1 MLWVNIQ
8 RRLVA
13 VGIQVEHAETG
24 GISNTAKSSYYRS
37 AIILSCTVVE
47 GMVYELVKKSTTH
60 IGNIVGSSF
69 EHKERSKFPKAAF
82 GITQDIIFCEKVRKD
97 THIDDSGVDFGKLNI
112 YLKNNRIVSDK
123 EFALLNWI
131 RLERN
136 KIHLQGLST
145 PDTNY
150 TKAKVEKIGKAI
162 VLLVSKLEA
171 LP

>member
-1 MLWVNIQ
+1 MLWVNIK

-13 VGIQVEHAETG
+13 VGIQVEHGEKK

-37 AIILSCTVVE
+37 AIILSCTIVE
-47 GMVYELVKKSTTH
+47 GMVYELVKKSTAH
-60 IGNIVGSSF
+60 VGNIVGSSLD
-69 EHKERSKFPKAAF
+69 HKERLKFPKAAF

-97 THIDDSGVDFGKLNI
+97 THIDDKGVDFGKLNI
-112 YLKNNRIVSDK
+112 YLKNNGIVTSD

-150 TKAKVEKIGKAI
+150 TKRKIEKIGKAV

-171 LP
+171 IL